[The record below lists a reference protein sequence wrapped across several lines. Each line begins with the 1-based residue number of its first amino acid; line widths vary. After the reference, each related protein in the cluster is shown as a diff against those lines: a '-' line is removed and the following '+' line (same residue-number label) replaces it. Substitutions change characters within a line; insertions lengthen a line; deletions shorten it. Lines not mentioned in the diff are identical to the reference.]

1 MSEHLDK
8 GGDVDVSHPKDV
20 VEFLRVLADMCH
32 HETEENMLFPLM
44 EEYDVPREGCP
55 IDIMLSV
62 HTHGSHIIQKLN
74 TLSEIYGN
82 GNKNVKRDI
91 ASAMREYIYLLREH
105 IDKENIVLFPMAE
118 VHIPEDAMENL

>member
-1 MSEHLDK
+1 
-8 GGDVDVSHPKDV
+8 
-20 VEFLRVLADMCH
+20 
-32 HETEENMLFPLM
+32 LM
-44 EEYDVPREGCP
+44 EEYDVPREGGP
-55 IDIMLSV
+55 IGVMLSE
-62 HTHGSHIIQKLN
+62 HTHGRHIIQKLN

-118 VHIPEDAMENL
+118 VHIPEDAMENLYNNFVHFEENEMGQDTHKRMLNILKTLQTQYKGH